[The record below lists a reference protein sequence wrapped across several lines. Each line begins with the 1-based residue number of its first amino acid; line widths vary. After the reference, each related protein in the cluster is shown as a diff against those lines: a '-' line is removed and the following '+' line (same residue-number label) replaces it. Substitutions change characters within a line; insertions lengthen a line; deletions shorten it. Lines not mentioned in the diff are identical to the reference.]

1 MLGVVLIPGQFR
13 TLRGPAVKVLWLVL
27 LAMPVVA
34 VAQEA
39 PVRYAPGSAL
49 VVATPRYPFAAVEV
63 AGAVRGGEVVE
74 MSLVE
79 AMRVAKADGN
89 ISGVVNID
97 LTTDSLI
104 ERGRVVCYDKVGR
117 KAWEE
122 RVMFNMGGSADRL
135 AEKFASRLADK
146 ARGKS
151 CP

>member
-1 MLGVVLIPGQFR
+1 MLG
-13 TLRGPAVKVLWLVL
+13 L
-27 LAMPVVA
+27 LAIA
-34 VAQEA
+34 GTASGQEGQSA
-39 PVRYAPGSAL
+39 YAPGSAL

-89 ISGVVNID
+89 VSGVVSID
-97 LTTDSLI
+97 LSTDSVI
-104 ERGRVVCYDKVGR
+104 ERGRVVCYEKSGR

-122 RVMFNMGGSADRL
+122 KVMFNMGGSADRL
-135 AEKFASRLADK
+135 AEKFASRLAEK